1 MNIGRICNR
10 EVVIALASDPL
21 SRVARQMCDQHVG
34 MVVVVEER
42 ADKRVPV
49 GIVTDRDIVRAQLQ
63 RSTDLFCLS
72 VAQAMTANPL
82 TLLESESMVDAIG
95 RLRARGVRR
104 APVVEA
110 GGALVGVVAMDDLL
124 AAVSEEL
131 SGLSG
136 LAASQP
142 ERER

>member
-1 MNIGRICNR
+1 M
-10 EVVIALASDPL
+10 
-21 SRVARQMCDQHVG
+21 
-34 MVVVVEER
+34 
-42 ADKRVPV
+42 
-49 GIVTDRDIVRAQLQ
+49 RAQLK

-72 VAQAMTANPL
+72 VAQAMSVNPL
-82 TLLESESMVDAIG
+82 MLLGSESMVDAID

-104 APVVEA
+104 APVVDA

-131 SGLSG
+131 SGLSR

>member
-1 MNIGRICNR
+1 MNIGRIGNR
-10 EVVIALASDPL
+10 EVVSALASDPL

-42 ADKRVPV
+42 VDKRVPV

-82 TLLESESMVDAIG
+82 TLLESESMVDAID

-104 APVVEA
+104 APVVDA
-110 GGALVGVVAMDDLL
+110 RGALVGVVAMDDLL

-131 SGLSG
+131 SGLSR

>member
-21 SRVARQMCDQHVG
+21 SRVARQMCDEHVG

-82 TLLESESMVDAIG
+82 TLLESESMVDAID
-95 RLRARGVRR
+95 RLRARSVRR
-104 APVVEA
+104 APVVDA

-136 LAASQP
+136 LAGMQP